1 MLAVGVWREHD
12 AEPLAGAAGD
22 VAQEIALR
30 PAAAPVLLDDDG
42 GAVGQLETR
51 DVERV
56 ATGMLAPAM
65 LAAGLAPARI
75 GADLAHEPDTLAEM
89 GEGGSLHV
97 LAREGVE
104 LPREAAAHQTR
115 GAPGDA
121 RGAHLDGIADGAGR
135 RAGRRRG
142 GRIAQAEPVQA
153 GEALRRIGRR
163 RTAGA
168 GGEQDQPCG
177 GGEAG
182 QAVGAGHATGATAG
196 MPATESHKSRRRNG
210 FVRRAE
216 RRVGEDRRRHAA
228 ADPLPFRETPMPQ
241 VALKDAFSGAR
252 VMVTGGLGFIGSTL
266 GARLVE
272 LGADVLLVDNLLAEY
287 GGNFFNV
294 APIRDKVTIEIA
306 DIRDV
311 RAMRA
316 LLKGCRYLF
325 NLAGQTSHADSMI
338 DPETDLAINCRAQLT
353 LLEACRQICA
363 EVGIVYASTRQIYG
377 RPRYLPVDEK
387 HPLRPVDVNG
397 VNKMAGEAYHMLF
410 HDVYGIRATALRL
423 TNVYGP
429 RMRIKDARQTFIGV
443 WLRAVL
449 EGRPFEVWNGAQLR
463 DLSYVDDAVEAL
475 LLAAATTETAGGVFN
490 VGGDRVVS
498 LKELADMLV
507 AAQGGGGYELREFP
521 PERKRI
527 DIGDY
532 HTDDALFRRVSGWA
546 PRTPLPDGLAR
557 SLAYFRAHLP
567 EYL

>member
-1 MLAVGVWREHD
+1 
-12 AEPLAGAAGD
+12 
-22 VAQEIALR
+22 
-30 PAAAPVLLDDDG
+30 
-42 GAVGQLETR
+42 
-51 DVERV
+51 
-56 ATGMLAPAM
+56 
-65 LAAGLAPARI
+65 
-75 GADLAHEPDTLAEM
+75 
-89 GEGGSLHV
+89 
-97 LAREGVE
+97 
-104 LPREAAAHQTR
+104 
-115 GAPGDA
+115 
-121 RGAHLDGIADGAGR
+121 
-135 RAGRRRG
+135 
-142 GRIAQAEPVQA
+142 
-153 GEALRRIGRR
+153 
-163 RTAGA
+163 
-168 GGEQDQPCG
+168 
-177 GGEAG
+177 
-182 QAVGAGHATGATAG
+182 
-196 MPATESHKSRRRNG
+196 
-210 FVRRAE
+210 
-216 RRVGEDRRRHAA
+216 
-228 ADPLPFRETPMPQ
+228 MPQ

-443 WLRAVL
+443 WLRAAL

-475 LLAAATTETAGGVFN
+475 LQAAATTETAGGVFN

-521 PERKRI
+521 PERRRI